1 MPNTYKRTKVSNDA
15 SARRLMI
22 DILTKYHKNKDISNR
37 SLGLVIQALDKEINT
52 KGLMGRPEIHK
63 IDSLYQVGAPAR
75 EVVKYIAETGVGI
88 KGYNTKVFT
97 PKQLANDGVIKRMR
111 DFYKYA
117 KKRGLNHAAATG
129 LMSMVYGETLNDSI
143 DDLFSYNKTQRAT
156 AKGDNRI
163 VNHGLFSF
171 ENLRRWDDKKDK
183 GKPKT
188 NWVEDPKYTYGSY
201 QSYLKANKRKDSLES
216 QFDYYLDTYLPS
228 KDSKFSIDKV
238 NTMSAEDAS
247 VYFMKNQKPGF
258 IVDDSTTKTLRS
270 RANFLFK
277 SEFNNGGMIKNI
289 STLKAYPRRRRYA
302 GGGEVAFRNRFG
314 DVQGRSYGAEKGIQG
329 ASTMSGL
336 STGTTIGG
344 GLGAGFTAAAAAGAP
359 ALIGTTLGTWGGP
372 IGMAAGALIGGLVGL
387 FTGRKKRRK
396 AKREAEEADRQ
407 RQIISGNE
415 RILQDEL
422 KLDNTNL
429 QEGPLDIYDDS
440 NVNGITNYQDN
451 VNFRDN
457 LVQPNIQGTPFN
469 NIDLSS
475 AFGRIAARCGGK
487 LKRKRCGG
495 KAKRYDNG
503 GIIEETSSNT
513 AEVNGPSHEQGGVPY
528 GPNAEVEG
536 GEALMTDADNAYV
549 FSDTLKYNGT
559 TFADLAKPLMKH
571 KGYLESSL
579 PVKSMMLGRML
590 SLTDSSTYAIDRNTN
605 GRNAEKAN
613 ADLQRTN
620 AQIAAIQNELAQLY
634 NLQESMKAESGM
646 EAEPIKARCGG
657 RIKHKCGGK
666 IRKYYDGGQI
676 VDSFAP
682 GYDVQR
688 IDNNNI
694 IQGQGLAFTPNDK
707 IQIQVPLT
715 QTQTPSTVIQQGLR
729 CGGRTRKYAG
739 GGFISPGLISEIG
752 GNLIGGVSQ
761 LITNKGLIDS
771 MESMRVPETPIINNI
786 DLETDINTDAEIG
799 DINNT
804 IRSIEKYVTDNTSNS
819 QVARQSI
826 LLARTQGSRMRNK
839 IRQDEYNKEV
849 ELRNRSRIINSE
861 IDARNSQIRAEN
873 ATNRFN
879 HEMEI
884 IQRRSQQGAAIGD
897 IISSLGRSI
906 STAYQSKFDK
916 ENLQMAN
923 LINVLKDDK
932 SRDYIFNNM
941 PKDALM
947 RMFGISSLKD
957 LKKIQGGSTV
967 PKHSLRTKRLNRR
980 SSVVPDAVTMP
991 DYYYNFA

>member
-1 MPNTYKRTKVSNDA
+1 MPNKYKRTKVADDA
-15 SARRLMI
+15 QARRLLI
-22 DILTKYHKNKDISNR
+22 DIFTKYHQSKDINNR
-37 SLGLVIQALDKEINT
+37 SLGLAIQALDKESNT
-52 KGLMGRPEIHK
+52 KGLIGRPEIHK

-75 EVVKYIAETGVGI
+75 EVVKYIAETGVGT

-97 PKQLANDGVIKRMR
+97 PKQLADDGVIKRMR

-143 DDLFSYNKTQRAT
+143 DDLFSSNKTQRAT

-171 ENLRRWDDKKDK
+171 ENLRKWDDKKDK

-188 NWVEDPKYTYGSY
+188 NWVEDPNYTYGSY

-228 KDSKFSIDKV
+228 KDSKFSTDKV
-238 NTMSAEDAS
+238 NAMSAEDAS
-247 VYFMKNQKPGF
+247 VYFMKNQKPDF
-258 IVDDSTTKTLRS
+258 TVDDSTTKTLRS

-302 GGGEVAFRNRFG
+302 GGGEVAFRDRFG
-314 DVQGRSYGAEKGIQG
+314 DVQGHSYGAEKGIQG
-329 ASTMSGL
+329 ATVRNTASIAG
-336 STGTTIGG
+336 GIG
-344 GLGAGFTAAAAAGAP
+344 TAAGTAVGATALAGSAIGSWMP
-359 ALIGTTLGTWGGP
+359 GIGTA
-372 IGMAAGALIGGLVGL
+372 IGALVGGIVGL
-387 FTGRKKRRK
+387 FTGRRKRRK
-396 AKREAEEADRQ
+396 AKKAAEEADRQ
-407 RQIISGNE
+407 RQIVAGNE

-422 KLDNTNL
+422 KLSNTAP
-429 QEGPLDIYDDS
+429 QEGVLDMYGDS
-440 NVNGITNYQDN
+440 NITGVTGYQDDASSN
-451 VNFRDN
+451 SD
-457 LVQPNIQGTPFN
+457 LVQPTVQGTSFGDVDP
-469 NIDLSS
+469 SS
-475 AFGRIAARCGGK
+475 AFGRIAARCGGR

-495 KAKRYDNG
+495 KAKRYADG
-503 GIIEETSSNT
+503 GMIEETSSNT
-513 AEVNGPSHEQGGVPY
+513 AEVNGPSHEQGGVSY

-590 SLTDSSTYAIDRNTN
+590 SLTDRSTYAIDRNTN

-646 EAEPIKARCGG
+646 EAEPIEAR
-657 RIKHKCGGK
+657 CGGK
-666 IRKYYDGGQI
+666 IRRYYDGGQI
-676 VDSFAP
+676 VDTSVP
-682 GYDVQR
+682 VYGTQR
-688 IDNNNI
+688 NNSGSSI
-694 IQGQGLAFTPNDK
+694 TGQEITFTSSDK
-707 IQIQVPLT
+707 TQIQNPLT
-715 QTQTPSTVIQQGLR
+715 TIQQVLSYS
-729 CGGRTRKYAG
+729 GRTRKYAG
-739 GGFISPGLISEIG
+739 GGFISPGFISEVG
-752 GNLIGGVSQ
+752 GNLIGGISQ
-761 LITNKGLIDS
+761 LITNKGLINR
-771 MESMRVPETPIINNI
+771 MESMRVPETPLM
-786 DLETDINTDAEIG
+786 DRVELETDINTDAEIG

-804 IRSIEKYVTDNTSNS
+804 VRSLEKYITSNSSNS

-826 LLARTQGSRMRNK
+826 LLARTQGSRMRSRVKQN
-839 IRQDEYNKEV
+839 EHNKEV
-849 ELRNRSRIINSE
+849 ELRNRSRMANAE
-861 IDARNSQIRAEN
+861 IAARNSQIRAEN
-873 ATNRFN
+873 ETNKFN
-879 HEMEI
+879 HQMEI
-884 IQRRSQQGAAIGD
+884 VQRRSQQGAAIGD
-897 IISSLGRSI
+897 MIASLGRSI
-906 STAYQSKFDK
+906 GTAYQSKFDM
-916 ENLQMAN
+916 ENLQTAN
-923 LINVLKDDK
+923 LISVLKDDK
-932 SRDYIFNNM
+932 SRDYIFDNM
-941 PKDALM
+941 PKDTLM

-967 PKHSLRTKRLNRR
+967 PKRSLRTKRLNRR
-980 SSVVPDAVTMP
+980 GSVVLDSVTMP